1 MGRKI
6 KLQSREYEAVGGGAV
21 PHRVVDQ
28 DFTEK
33 LSKDLRV
40 GVG

>member
-1 MGRKI
+1 MGIKI
-6 KLQSREYEAVGGGAV
+6 KLQSRAYEELEGGAAV
-21 PHRVVDQ
+21 HGVVEQ
-28 DFTEK
+28 DFGEK